1 MTGETNLQLLLREMT
16 PELDG
21 QAYGIVVVS
30 PDLNIPIQKCF
41 ACIQEAEGLTVVATT
56 QILHSARQNVIS
68 EWAHITL
75 QIHSS
80 LEAVG
85 LTAAFASALGKV
97 GISANVIAG
106 YHHDH
111 IFVQW
116 DKRHQAMSALTAL
129 SNNS

>member
-1 MTGETNLQLLLREMT
+1 MTGETNLRVLLRSMT
-16 PELDG
+16 PELD
-21 QAYGIVVVS
+21 AIPYGIVTANS
-30 PDLNIPIQKCF
+30 GLNLALDQVF
-41 ACIQEAEGLTVVATT
+41 ATVRESEGLTLIAAKTV
-56 QILHSARQNVIS
+56 LHQAGYGLSL
-68 EWAHITL
+68 EWARITL

-85 LTAAFASALGKV
+85 LTAAFATALGHA

-116 DKRHQAMSALTAL
+116 DKRHDAMSALTAL
-129 SNNS
+129 SRNS